1 VSRGYRFRP
10 VGVVR
15 SEVKTIEEAQKQGAI
30 AGMEAEIVPDPAC
43 TPAPD
48 IKPHTPERDG

>member
-43 TPAPD
+43 TPVPD